1 MNVEHWLSVATAEIR
16 FPPDQKAVRRELE
29 GHLEDKKAAYLEQ
42 GCTLFEAETAATED
56 MGDPEEL
63 AKELGR
69 IHRPW
74 WGYIWRAS
82 KVLLI
87 LAIIMTVTELWMN
100 RAFFQFLSRP
110 ELPEGETYTTEYG
123 LERTVLERWRPAG
136 AKKLGSYRFTSPMA
150 WLEQGETDG
159 ETWYQLLVCLR
170 ADTWRFWEPCSA
182 APMMVLDNVISDSRG
197 EEYGWGENERYR
209 KGCSCEIWQ
218 EPFTTW
224 YLVYLY
230 DVGPEA
236 VPEWVEIPVGYGG
249 AAVRVDLE
257 REVVS

>member
-29 GHLEDKKAAYLEQ
+29 GHLEDKKAAYLAQ
-42 GCTLFEAETAATED
+42 GRTLFEAETAATED

-87 LAIIMTVTELWMN
+87 LVLIMTVTELWIN
-100 RAFFQFLSRP
+100 RDYFQILSRP
-110 ELPEGETYTTEYG
+110 ELPEEEIYTTESG
-123 LERTVLERWRPAG
+123 LEWTVLERWRPAG
-136 AKKLGSYRFTSPMA
+136 AKKLGSYRFTSPMV
-150 WLEQGETDG
+150 WLEQGET
-159 ETWYQLLVCLR
+159 WCQLVVCLR

-182 APMMVLDNVISDSRG
+182 AQMMVLDNVISDSRG